1 MTMKNP
7 TPRQLALYA
16 ALIIA
21 GVNFLVLIITK
32 LIIGNFPWISLIIAV
47 SLVFVVSYY
56 VFAYALTRF
65 IYRKIKVIYKAIHR
79 LKRPKND
86 NGSSIDLRNHI
97 IDEVEKEVLDW
108 AKSQKKEIDN
118 LKEMEAYRRNF
129 LGNISHELKT
139 PIFNIQGYLYTL
151 LDGDIDDP
159 VLLEKYINRS
169 VSNAERLNT
178 IVQDLERIASLES
191 GELSMDFQRFDIQSL
206 TNEVFDDLEIKAKDR
221 NLNLSF
227 KEGSDRPYYVKGDRE
242 AIRQVITNLVSNSI
256 KYGSDGG
263 FTKAGFYDMENQVL
277 VEMTDNG
284 IGISEEHLP
293 HLFERFYRVDKGRSR
308 DKGGTGLGL
317 SIVKH
322 IIEAHDQT
330 INVRSRADDGSTFG
344 FTLEKG

>member
-21 GVNFLVLIITK
+21 AVNFLVLIITK
-32 LIIGNFPWISLIIAV
+32 LIFGDFPWISLFIIV
-47 SLVFVVSYY
+47 FLVFLTGYY
-56 VFAYALTRF
+56 VFSYALTRF

-79 LKRPKND
+79 LKRPKNE
-86 NGSSIDLRNHI
+86 NGNTIDLRNHI

-108 AKSQKKEIDN
+108 AKSQKKEIDT

-159 VLLEKYINRS
+159 ELLERYINRS

-191 GELSMDFQRFDIQSL
+191 GELAMDFQRFDIQSL
-206 TNEVFDDLEIKAKDR
+206 TREVFDDLEIKAKER
-221 NLNLSF
+221 NIKLLF
-227 KEGSDRPYYVKGDRE
+227 KEGSNRPYYVKGDRE
-242 AIRQVITNLVSNSI
+242 AVRQVVTNLVSNSI

-263 FTKAGFYDMENQVL
+263 YTKAGFYDMENQVL
-277 VEMTDNG
+277 IEMTDDG

-308 DKGGTGLGL
+308 DQGGTGLGL

-330 INVRSRADDGSTFG
+330 INVRSRVNNGSTFG

>member
-1 MTMKNP
+1 MKNP

-16 ALIIA
+16 AIIIA

-47 SLVFVVSYY
+47 SLVFVASYY

-108 AKSQKKEIDN
+108 AKSQKKEMDN

-277 VEMTDNG
+277 IEMTDNG

-330 INVRSRADDGSTFG
+330 INVRSRANDGSTFG

>member
-151 LDGDIDDP
+151 LDGNIDDP
-159 VLLEKYINRS
+159 ELLEKYINRS